1 MNLIECIDY
10 FKENHI
16 LFDLKN
22 NNLLISIDTEKNNV
36 DMSNEYSKSH
46 ICIGIETNSEDLEL
60 SPPITI
66 RIYNDKKY
74 RIFPSKTDL
83 LVFVENAKIKINDIY
98 SIEIS

>member
-46 ICIGIETNSEDLEL
+46 IYIGIETNSEDLEL

>member
-66 RIYNDKKY
+66 RIYNSNKY
-74 RIFPSKTDL
+74 RIFINKNNI